1 MGTTDAK
8 PGFRLPWSAD
18 RGEAGDPVETSAEG
32 SAEID
37 PLTASADAGTDT
49 GTSAD
54 VAPEPAEEPVGEAAS
69 DDAADAAAGSADTTS
84 DPMPLEA
91 PAPEWSDRPAPR
103 KPNKFMADLTKAM
116 QVAATSARDESLTR
130 FAAEAKTHIE
140 QIHADTANEA
150 VELRKRA
157 DDDIATIRE
166 WSKAEIARIREET
179 DERIS
184 HRKTVLEHEV
194 EGHAAG
200 IESRIDLVQQRVVA
214 FETEMSTFFDRL
226 LAEEDPTR
234 FASMAE
240 NMPEPPPFSGDAE
253 WEPTGLIGVEEG
265 TAGHDRVPVED
276 NVVADTADEVAP
288 EAAAEAVSAE
298 SSDPGESD
306 AGPTEWSGE
315 YVDPLAGIA
324 EPDAEGSP
332 EAGIDAIDPRLA
344 ALPAD
349 ADLAAAEAEAADYP
363 SDAAVAEADDDV
375 PTIAE
380 DALAAR
386 LVGLVPEAASE
397 AAEQTSTNV
406 IVTGLIS
413 VASIAGFKR
422 HLSRVPGVG
431 SVGVSSGPDGEFI
444 FAVGHT
450 SDLTL
455 GDAITTLPGF
465 GARVVGDRE
474 GELTVTARDP
484 EADG

>member
-1 MGTTDAK
+1 
-8 PGFRLPWSAD
+8 
-18 RGEAGDPVETSAEG
+18 
-32 SAEID
+32 
-37 PLTASADAGTDT
+37 
-49 GTSAD
+49 
-54 VAPEPAEEPVGEAAS
+54 
-69 DDAADAAAGSADTTS
+69 
-84 DPMPLEA
+84 
-91 PAPEWSDRPAPR
+91 
-103 KPNKFMADLTKAM
+103 MADLTKAM

-184 HRKTVLEHEV
+184 HRKTVLEREV

-214 FETEMSTFFDRL
+214 FETEMSTFFERL

-240 NMPEPPPFSGDAE
+240 NMPEPPPFAGDAE
-253 WEPTGLIGVEEG
+253 WQPTGLIGVEEG

-276 NVVADTADEVAP
+276 ERRGRHRRRDRARGCGRGSQRRVQRPGRVRRGPDRVVAAST
-288 EAAAEAVSAE
+288 STR
-298 SSDPGESD
+298 SPGPPSLT
-306 AGPTEWSGE
+306 PR
-315 YVDPLAGIA
+315 VRPR
-324 EPDAEGSP
+324 PGSTP
-332 EAGIDAIDPRLA
+332 VDPRLA

-363 SDAAVAEADDDV
+363 SDAAVAEAEDDV